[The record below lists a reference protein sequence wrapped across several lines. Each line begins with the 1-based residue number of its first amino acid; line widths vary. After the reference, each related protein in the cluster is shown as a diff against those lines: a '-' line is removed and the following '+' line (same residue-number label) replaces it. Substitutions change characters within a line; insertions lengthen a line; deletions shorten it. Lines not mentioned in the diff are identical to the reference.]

1 MINLQQ
7 SWMRLALELAE
18 RALAQDEV
26 PVGAIVVLDNQVIGR
41 GYNQSR
47 TLNDPR
53 AHAEILALRDA
64 ARTQRNHRLTGAAL
78 ICTLEPCVMCVGALV
93 HARIDKL
100 LFAASEP
107 KTGACGSAFDL
118 LSDPAHGHR
127 VALEKGLLANDSI
140 QLMQDF
146 FVRKRAKPE
155 KLG

>member
-1 MINLQQ
+1 
-7 SWMRLALELAE
+7 MRIALELAE
-18 RALAQDEV
+18 RAFSQGEV
-26 PVGAIVVLDNQVIGR
+26 PVGALVVLNNQVIGR

-47 TLNDPR
+47 KLNDPS

-64 ARTQRNHRLTGAAL
+64 AATQRNHRLTGATL

-127 VALEKGLLANDSI
+127 IAVEKGILADAAAN
-140 QLMQDF
+140 LMQRF
-146 FVRKRAKPE
+146 FASRRKNAFANQ
-155 KLG
+155 

>member
-1 MINLQQ
+1 M
-7 SWMRLALELAE
+7 ALELAE
-18 RALAQDEV
+18 RAFEQGEV

-47 TLNDPR
+47 TLNDPT

-64 ARTQRNHRLTGAAL
+64 AQTQHNHRLTGATL
-78 ICTLEPCVMCVGALV
+78 VCTLEPCAMCVGALV

-127 VALEKGLLANDSI
+127 ITLEKGVFANDSI
-140 QLMQDF
+140 RLMQRF
-146 FVRKRAKPE
+146 FAQKRAKPE
-155 KLG
+155 ILE